1 MTLGLARL
9 RPLVTALALP
19 VGGIALSYTFFVD
32 PPLRKQIAIA
42 QAKATKLADTVTN
55 RSSEHAANTRALAQT
70 MRAQRELTQ
79 LVTTNPKPDTA
90 PDSSSDSSSES
101 STVENSSIANPTG
114 NVDSPLS
121 TLSAALTLF
130 SRHHLECLASEPA
143 SEPASRPNAE
153 PVDRTAR
160 QSDHQNNP
168 QTDRQLNRRT
178 VRVTLHGSFADMHG
192 ALEEMQS
199 ALSCVSIVS
208 LEMEASAAGQT
219 THRWILILLV

>member
-1 MTLGLARL
+1 MINWLARL

-32 PPLRKQIAIA
+32 PPLRKQIATA
-42 QAKATKLADTVTN
+42 QAKATKLADTVKS
-55 RSSEHAANTRALAQT
+55 RSAEHAASARALEQT
-70 MRAQRELTQ
+70 IRAQRELTQ
-79 LVTTNPKPDTA
+79 LVSTTPK
-90 PDSSSDSSSES
+90 SDAATES
-101 STVENSSIANPTG
+101 PSASPSVDNSSIVNHSV

-121 TLSAALTLF
+121 TLSATLALF

-143 SEPASRPNAE
+143 NEPSEE
-153 PVDRTAR
+153 PKDRRTDR
-160 QSDHQNNP
+160 RTDPQSDRP
-168 QTDRQLNRRT
+168 LERRT

-199 ALSCVSIVS
+199 APSCVSIVS
-208 LEMEASAAGQT
+208 LEMEASSAGQT